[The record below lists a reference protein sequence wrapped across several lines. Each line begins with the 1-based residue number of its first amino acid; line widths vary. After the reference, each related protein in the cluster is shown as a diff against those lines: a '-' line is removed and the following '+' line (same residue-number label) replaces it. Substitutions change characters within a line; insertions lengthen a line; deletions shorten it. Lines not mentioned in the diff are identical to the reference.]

1 VDVATILFIGLG
13 LAMDCLSVSITSG
26 LAMKNP
32 RITNALKIGASFGFF
47 QALMPTIGWLGGTSM
62 TGLIS
67 GIDHWIAFWLLCL
80 IGARMIFEAFRE
92 KHREEKA
99 DTMNGHVLMTLSVAT
114 SIDALAVGV
123 SLAFLETPIAG
134 PVMVFGTVT
143 FLVSFLGVYVGSKLG
158 RFLGNK
164 AEAFGGLILIGI
176 GVRILLEDLL

>member
-1 VDVATILFIGLG
+1 
-13 LAMDCLSVSITSG
+13 
-26 LAMKNP
+26 
-32 RITNALKIGASFGFF
+32 
-47 QALMPTIGWLGGTSM
+47 MPTIGWLGGISM

-67 GIDHWIAFWLLCL
+67 GIDHWIAFGLLCL

-92 KHREEKA
+92 KHGGENA
-99 DTMNGHVLMTLSVAT
+99 DPVSGHVLMTLSVAT

-134 PVMVFGTVT
+134 PVVVIGTVT
-143 FLVSFLGVYVGSKLG
+143 FLISFLGVYVGSKFG